1 MIILPRQARDKH
13 REKLRVNVLMGSMV
27 ETVKL
32 LAAGSYISIIN
43 TWAMTSITCSA
54 ASSGKTSEKDV
65 FSRCRKRL

>member
-1 MIILPRQARDKH
+1 
-13 REKLRVNVLMGSMV
+13 
-27 ETVKL
+27 VKL